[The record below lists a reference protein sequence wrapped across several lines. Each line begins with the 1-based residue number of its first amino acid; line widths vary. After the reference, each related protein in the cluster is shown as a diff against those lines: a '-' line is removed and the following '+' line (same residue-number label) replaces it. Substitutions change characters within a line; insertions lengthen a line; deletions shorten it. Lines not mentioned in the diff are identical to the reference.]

1 MKVSNTSLRLKALM
15 SDRNLRQTDI
25 LELCRPICKRENVK
39 IQKSDLSQYISG
51 KVEPRQDKLSILATA
66 LNVSEAWLMGFDVP
80 MEDTTSAVLPSA
92 IPLGSYKIPV
102 VATVA
107 AGKPIYTEDSILEYI
122 DYYKDGNGQV
132 FAMYIQGDSMEP
144 KIHSGDLV
152 VVDQS
157 IDYQDGDIVVVSIN
171 GNDGCCKRIKIYK
184 DSIALVSL
192 NSAYEPMYFSSK
204 EVNDLPVKVVGKV
217 IESRSRF

>member
-1 MKVSNTSLRLKALM
+1 MKNKSPETARRLSLALSNARLRPQDLADSSGVS
-15 SDRNLRQTDI
+15 
-25 LELCRPICKRENVK
+25 
-39 IQKSDLSQYISG
+39 KSSISQYLSGSHAPSNISSG
-51 KVEPRQDKLSILATA
+51 KIGKVLG
-66 LNVSEAWLMGFDVP
+66 VSPLWLMGFDVP
-80 MEDTTSAVLPSA
+80 MEDTTSAALPSA
-92 IPLGSYKIPV
+92 VPLGSYKIPV
-102 VATVA
+102 VATIA
-107 AGKPIYTEDSILEYI
+107 AGKPIYTEDSVIEYI

-192 NSAYEPMYFSSK
+192 NSAYEPMYFSSQ

-217 IESRSRF
+217 VESRSRF